1 MKTVNVKI
9 TSVLISVLLHTEDC
23 TYRAVSKRRLFSL
36 RVKKTAT
43 AFSKKESQQRY
54 DCFGE
59 RKCVLKYLDFKNPM
73 RSVVNDKASSG
84 VGMYKEIYGPDSEKR
99 TKLKFEKMLI

>member
-43 AFSKKESQQRY
+43 AFSKKESQ
-54 DCFGE
+54 
-59 RKCVLKYLDFKNPM
+59 
-73 RSVVNDKASSG
+73 
-84 VGMYKEIYGPDSEKR
+84 
-99 TKLKFEKMLI
+99 